1 MEGVEFA
8 KPRSEVF
15 TMEKLINELVQKTG
29 IERSSAEKVVGYLKD
44 NASRLPE
51 LLGSGGGIADAAKG
65 AAKGVVDKVGNVFGR
80 HS

>member
-1 MEGVEFA
+1 MEFA

-51 LLGSGGGIADAAKG
+51 LLGAGGGIADAAKG